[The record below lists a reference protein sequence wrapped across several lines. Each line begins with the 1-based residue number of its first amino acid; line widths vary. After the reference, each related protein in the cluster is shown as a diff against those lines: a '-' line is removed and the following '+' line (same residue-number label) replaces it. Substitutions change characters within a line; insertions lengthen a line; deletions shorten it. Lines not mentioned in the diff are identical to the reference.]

1 MAADFSG
8 VIGLLTGAGVEV
20 IVIGGLAAQAHGSA
34 RITQD
39 SDFLY
44 RRTKENVAR
53 LTAALAPHDPYLRGA
68 PPGLPFRF
76 DVATVERGLNFT
88 LVTKLGDI
96 DLLGEVSGIGAYE
109 AVVPHTIAL
118 SVFGHE
124 VLVIDLPWL
133 IRSKRAA
140 GRPKDLEAIAELE
153 ALLVE
158 RERPQSG

>member
-1 MAADFSG
+1 MGVDFSG
-8 VIGLLTGAGVEV
+8 VVGLLTGAGVEA

-44 RRTKENVAR
+44 RRTKENIVR

-68 PPGLPFRF
+68 PAGLPFRF
-76 DVATVERGLNFT
+76 DAPTVERGLNFT

-96 DLLGEVSGIGAYE
+96 DLLGEVSGVGGYDD
-109 AVVPHTIAL
+109 VLPHAITL
-118 SVFGHE
+118 PVFGRQT
-124 VLVIDLPWL
+124 LVIDLPWL

-153 ALLVE
+153 ALLAE
-158 RERPQSG
+158 RERARNG